1 MGKETPE
8 ACGELTA
15 YEDDWLWWCDD
26 RAEDCEDGRRMKH
39 TFVVCAYGESPY
51 LRQCLESLR
60 AQTVRSEILMITS
73 TPNDKIQSAC
83 EEHGLKLRVNHGKSG
98 IADDW
103 NFALQQAKTPLVTL
117 AHQDDIYQPDY
128 ARQILYAWKKNR
140 DAIIL
145 FSDYQE
151 LRIKGGVS
159 EDTLGQKDT
168 ADSDRHGWKITE
180 SGLVRTKRIMMLP
193 LRIAFLQRSR
203 WIRRR
208 VFSLGNAICC
218 PSVTYVKKRMP
229 GKLFIGN
236 MKSNIDWQ
244 AWELLSRK
252 KGCFVYIPQKLMLH
266 RIHGESTTAGIVN
279 EHARRE
285 EDLYMLRKFWPG
297 KMPELIW
304 RLYGKNER
312 YQ

>member
-1 MGKETPE
+1 MN
-8 ACGELTA
+8 
-15 YEDDWLWWCDD
+15 
-26 RAEDCEDGRRMKH
+26 H

-60 AQTVRSEILMITS
+60 AQTSRSEILMITS
-73 TPNDKIQSAC
+73 TPNDMIQSAA
-83 EEHGLKLRVNHGKSG
+83 EEYGLSVQVNHGKAG
-98 IADDW
+98 LAEDW
-103 NFALQQAKTPLVTL
+103 NFALLQAKTPLVTL
-117 AHQDDIYQPDY
+117 AHQDDVYQPDY
-128 ARQILYAWKKNR
+128 ARRMLQAWKKNR
-140 DAIIL
+140 DAVIL

-151 LRIKGGVS
+151 LRAAGRSS
-159 EDTLGQKDT
+159 EE
-168 ADSDRHGWKITE
+168 DSDQNDIGADVHGWKITE
-180 SGLVRTKRIMMLP
+180 SKLIQTKRIMLLP
-193 LRIAFLQRSR
+193 LRIPSFQRSR

-208 VFSLGNAICC
+208 VLSLGNAICC
-218 PSVTYVKKRMP
+218 PAVTYVKKRMP

-244 AWELLSRK
+244 AWELLSKRR
-252 KGCFVYIPQKLMLH
+252 GSFVYIPEKLMLH
-266 RIHGESTTAGIVN
+266 RIHGESTTAELVG

-304 RLYGKNER
+304 KLYGKNER